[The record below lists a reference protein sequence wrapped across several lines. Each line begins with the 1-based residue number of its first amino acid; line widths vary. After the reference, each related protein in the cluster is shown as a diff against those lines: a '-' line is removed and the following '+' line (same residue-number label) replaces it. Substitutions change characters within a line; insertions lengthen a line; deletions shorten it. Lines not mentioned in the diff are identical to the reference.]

1 VIALISGPLTAIA
14 MPCTNMTLVLAI
26 DATGSIRDDEYAL
39 QLAASAG
46 AILDPQVIQAM
57 AEIGGV
63 AVGAVIWAD
72 SAVAVQTLD
81 FVRIS
86 DHESAHRFATM
97 LASQP
102 RLVSGNTDRGYGISA
117 ALYLVADPNNCAS
130 YNVIDVSGD
139 GRETMYSS
147 RRTPSLL
154 VARHRAED
162 MGVII
167 NSLAISTLD
176 MHLATYYRDNVISG
190 PASFVIE
197 TTSFDGS
204 GDAMQQKLL
213 KEVGGYSAL
222 LSAEAAPHSATIAP
236 FTAPMVRTGS

>member
-1 VIALISGPLTAIA
+1 
-14 MPCTNMTLVLAI
+14 MTLVLAI

-117 ALYLVADPNNCAS
+117 ALDLVADPNNCAS

-139 GRETMYSS
+139 GPNIGGR
-147 RRTPSLL
+147 PLAD
-154 VARHRAED
+154 ARGEALD
-162 MGVII
+162 KGFTI
-167 NSLAISTLD
+167 NALAIRRPGGRPGGPNGQPLED
-176 MHLATYYRDNVISG
+176 YYRDAVIGG
-190 PASFVIE
+190 PGAFVEVADE
-197 TTSFDGS
+197 TRPF
-204 GDAMQQKLL
+204 ALAARRKLL
-213 KEVGGYSAL
+213 IEIAGTVPPARY
-222 LSAEAAPHSATIAP
+222 AA
-236 FTAPMVRTGS
+236 GSDRR